1 MLMEH
6 GGKMAAVLMLRTVP
20 VMMESL
26 NAYDCEYLAF
36 YSVNSS
42 ERLMGL
48 FYALVDIPCERIT
61 DK

>member
-1 MLMEH
+1 MLMEN

-20 VMMESL
+20 VMMEL
-26 NAYDCEYLAF
+26 PNAYDCEYLAF

-48 FYALVDIPCERIT
+48 FLCFS
-61 DK
+61 